1 MNKKGKAIEI
11 IPSNSFFYLD
21 RLYWISDSEPP
32 KNINQSF
39 YFNIDNVQHT
49 LLRIYNMIHSI
60 KILDLLTLLKLIGMY
75 LKLINFSKTLNLYPM
90 LYTIL
95 QMMILLKLQMLL
107 T

>member
-11 IPSNSFFYLD
+11 RPSNSFFYPD

-39 YFNIDNVQHT
+39 YFNIDNVQYT
-49 LLRIYNMIHSI
+49 LLRIYNMMHSI
-60 KILDLLTLLKLIGMY
+60 KILDLLILLKLIGMY
-75 LKLINFSKTLNLYPM
+75 LNLINFSKTLNSHPM

-95 QMMILLKLQMLL
+95 QMMILLKLLMLL